1 MSIIRNNHL
10 PPKPILF
17 YNIMPKKIAVVAA
30 GWLGDNI
37 MLGSLLRKL
46 QQQGHHTTI
55 LNTHA
60 HFIGLFTRIEGI
72 DAILDFPL
80 PKKSLC
86 LRKRW
91 QCATHL
97 KAYHFDEI
105 IYAPNTFKSALI
117 GFFAGIP
124 LRSGWHGEERYI
136 LLNKRHTNK
145 SHCRT
150 MVQTYVQLA
159 YRPSDEIV
167 AFAACPEP
175 RMKSQSLSLSQLASS
190 HGIKL
195 QNPHTSAIMLCP
207 GAAAGETKR
216 WPIKHY
222 IALSNLLLDA
232 GYAVH
237 ILGGP
242 GEIVLGNQIQM
253 GTHNRCTNWTGK
265 TNLTG
270 VVDVMQHA
278 QAVVANDSGLM
289 HMAAALS
296 KPVMAIYGATPAYFA
311 PPLTTRGKTFSVN
324 LPCKPCGKNN
334 CPLNTLDC
342 LHGIK
347 VMEIFQAIRALR
359 LPTTEKPIKS
369 T

>member
-1 MSIIRNNHL
+1 MSKIRNNHL
-10 PPKPILF
+10 PPKPIAF
-17 YNIMPKKIAVVAA
+17 CNIMPKKIVVVAA

-46 QQQGHHTTI
+46 QQQGHHITI

-60 HFIGLFTRIEGI
+60 HFVGLFTRIEGVN
-72 DAILDFPL
+72 AILDFPL
-80 PKKSLC
+80 PKQALC

-91 QCATHL
+91 QCAALL
-97 KAYHFDEI
+97 KPYHFDEI

-124 LRSGWHGEERYI
+124 LRTGWHGEARYI
-136 LLNKRHTNK
+136 LLNKRHNNK
-145 SHCRT
+145 NRCHT

-167 AFAACPEP
+167 PFTECPEP
-175 RMKSQSLSLSQLASS
+175 RMRSKSLSLAQLASN

-195 QNPHTSAIMLCP
+195 QDPHTKPIMLCP

-216 WPIKHY
+216 WPVQHY
-222 IALSNLLLDA
+222 ITLSNQLLDA
-232 GYAVH
+232 GYTVH

-242 GEIVLGNQIQM
+242 GEIALGEQIQA
-253 GTHNRCTNWTGK
+253 GTHSRCANWTGK
-265 TNLTG
+265 TSLTT

-296 KPVMAIYGATPAYFA
+296 KPVMAIYGATPSHFA
-311 PPLTTRGKTFSVN
+311 PPLTTRGKTFSVD
-324 LPCKPCGKNN
+324 LPCKPCRKNR

-342 LHGIK
+342 LHNISVK
-347 VMEIFQAIRALR
+347 EIFQAISALR
-359 LPTTEKPIKS
+359 IPSTEKPIKS